1 MNFRQSCAVLAAAAV
16 CISAMQ
22 SCVDN
27 KLPAP
32 GGLGCSDK
40 VVSYADDVWP
50 IIDTSCA
57 NIGNGGCHDGG
68 NGPDRDWTVFSNVQ
82 SHAAQIKNRITRT
95 PGTAGYMPQIGSL
108 SDEEIK
114 LISCWVD
121 QGAQNN

>member
-1 MNFRQSCAVLAAAAV
+1 VLAVAT
-16 CISAMQ
+16 CISITQ

-32 GGLGCSDK
+32 SGFGCSDE
-40 VVSYADDVWP
+40 VSYTNDVWP

-57 NIGNGGCHDGG
+57 NVGNGGCHDGS

-82 SHAAQIKNRITRT
+82 SHAAQIKNRISRT

-108 SDEEIK
+108 DDEEIR